1 MKKEDI
7 AEFYDEYVQ
16 RQLAIGANER
26 LISLY
31 KRLVGIGLNSS
42 SRILELGCGVGIFTK
57 LLSKKIT
64 SGLIEAVD
72 LSEKSVAVAKNEL
85 KNKKNIHLDVADVV
99 KYHAKNSRF
108 DFITLMDVIEHI
120 PIDQHDELF
129 GNLAKIADDKTRI
142 AVNIPNPQYIEYARI
157 NHPESLQVIDQE
169 VHLFPLIQIFEK
181 HGLELVFFEK
191 YGIWEEEDY
200 HFMVIRKKR
209 KFELKHLAD
218 QRTVSE
224 KISKKISTKIDEL
237 KYR

>member
-31 KRLVGIGLNSS
+31 KRLIGIGLNSS

-72 LSEKSVAVAKNEL
+72 LSEKSVVVAKNEL

-99 KYHAKNSRF
+99 KYHPKNSRF